1 LPAALLTCAG
11 ARELEATVSDP
22 GRSGVAEQERDAP
35 SAKAPARVSVHK
47 QDDVCNLGAKALVEL
62 TGVKPDL
69 VERAERIRG
78 RMENPGPL
86 GEVLVKMGAI
96 TAEDLEKAKQRQMAR
111 MSVAEIL
118 HARGQLTDKAVE
130 VYQKRVAERPVPSD
144 REVLVGGSLVSEEQ
158 YLKALCVKLDI
169 PFVEPQIS
177 DVDTS
182 LYKKI
187 TFAYLLNNLVMPVR
201 VENGHLE
208 LIVAQPEEDQTIV
221 EIERTFGS
229 RTKLLC
235 SSSFRIGE
243 ALRTLERLKGKPAD
257 TAGMKI
263 QYRELDSTAD
273 GPDDTG
279 DEAIR
284 LVDYLLGRAVQLGA
298 SDLHIEPTQNRV
310 RVRARIDGV
319 LQHLSDLP
327 IDYSARVTARI
338 KILARADVTEKRNHQ
353 DGKIHIRV
361 GGQEVDIRVSTY
373 VSVFGETIVMR
384 FLNRESGIVPLE
396 KVGFQPRVYAA
407 LKNEVLRTSSGMV
420 LVVGPTGSGKTTTL
434 YSFIDHANDP
444 SQKVITCEDP
454 VEYVIDGIVQC
465 TVDTEAGRTFG
476 ESLRAI
482 VRQDPDTIVV
492 GEIRDKIT
500 ASLAVEAALTGHKVF
515 STFHT
520 EESVRACV
528 RLLEMGVDPFLV
540 SSTVSAVVAQR
551 LVRRL
556 CPDCRVPHR
565 PTTDELRFLKVSR
578 SDLTDLE
585 LFGPGG
591 CEKCSAVGY
600 KGRMAVHEVLIPND
614 EFREAVFD
622 RAQADHLRKIARDL
636 PEFSSMQEDG
646 LLKAMSGLTS
656 LAEIISN
663 APRDTEPRPM
673 SVLRGISKSWRAS

>member
-1 LPAALLTCAG
+1 VALFRSAG
-11 ARELEATVSDP
+11 AEKLEEEVSDP
-22 GRSGVAEQERDAP
+22 GRVRVAEEGQE
-35 SAKAPARVSVHK
+35 APAVNMPEPAPRSK
-47 QDDVCNLGAKALVEL
+47 PEDVCNLGAAALIEL
-62 TGVKPDL
+62 TGVSPDL

-96 TAEDLEKAKQRQMAR
+96 SAEDLEKAKQQQMAR

-118 HARGQLTDKAVE
+118 HARGQLTDKAIE
-130 VYQKRVAERPVPSD
+130 VYQKRIAESPAPSD

-158 YLKALCVKLDI
+158 YLKALSTKLDI
-169 PFVEPQIS
+169 PYVEPQIG
-177 DVDTS
+177 DVDAS

-187 TFAYLLNNLVMPVR
+187 TFAYLLNNMVMPVR
-201 VENGHLE
+201 VEDGQLE
-208 LIVAQPEEDQTIV
+208 MIVAQPEDDQVIV
-221 EIERTFGS
+221 ELERTFGH
-229 RTKLLC
+229 RTKLFC
-235 SSSFRIGE
+235 STSFRIGE

-257 TAGMKI
+257 APGMKI

-279 DEAIR
+279 DEAIQ

-319 LQHLSDLP
+319 LQQLSDLP
-327 IDYSARVTARI
+327 VDYASRVTARI

-353 DGKIHIRV
+353 DGKIHIRL
-361 GGQEVDIRVSTY
+361 GGQEIDIRVSTY

-384 FLNRESGIVPLE
+384 FLNRERGIVPLE
-396 KVGFQPRVYAA
+396 KIGFQPRVYTA

-492 GEIRDKIT
+492 GEIRDKLT

-551 LVRRL
+551 LVRLL

-565 PTTDELRFLKVSR
+565 PTTDELRFLKLNR
-578 SDLTDLE
+578 SDLTDVE

-591 CEKCSAVGY
+591 CEKCGALGY
-600 KGRMAVHEVLIPND
+600 KGRLAVHEVLIPND
-614 EFREAVFD
+614 DLRAAVFE
-622 RAQADHLRKIARDL
+622 RAPADQLRKQARTL

-646 LLKAMSGLTS
+646 LIKAMSGRTS
-656 LAEIISN
+656 LAEIIAN
-663 APRDTEPRPM
+663 TPRDMDPRPM
-673 SVLRGISKSWRAS
+673 SVLRGMSQSWRAS

>member
-1 LPAALLTCAG
+1 M
-11 ARELEATVSDP
+11 SDP
-22 GRSGVAEQERDAP
+22 GRAPVPEAVQQEATVQSGAQTIPTSKVDACPLTAET
-35 SAKAPARVSVHK
+35 
-47 QDDVCNLGAKALVEL
+47 LVEL
-62 TGVKPDL
+62 TGVSKEL

-78 RMENPGPL
+78 RMENPQPL
-86 GEVLVKMGAI
+86 GDVLVKMGGV

-118 HARGQLTDKAVE
+118 HSRGHLTQRALQ
-130 VYQKRVAERPVPSD
+130 VYQQRLAETPVPTD
-144 REVLVGGSLVSEEQ
+144 REILVGGSLVSEEQ
-158 YLKALCVKLDI
+158 YLKALSTKLDI
-169 PFVEPQIS
+169 PYVEPQIS
-177 DVDTS
+177 DVDAD

-187 TFAYLLNNLVMPVR
+187 TFAYLLNNMVMPVR
-201 VENGHLE
+201 VEDGKLE
-208 LIVAQPEEDQTIV
+208 LIVAQPEEDQIIV
-221 EIERTFGS
+221 EIERTFGH
-229 RTKLLC
+229 RTKLFC
-235 SSSFRIGE
+235 STSFRIGE

-257 TAGMKI
+257 TPGLKI
-263 QYRELDSTAD
+263 QYRELESAAD
-273 GPDDTG
+273 GPDDSG
-279 DEAIR
+279 DEAIQ
-284 LVDYLLGRAVQLGA
+284 LVDYLLTRAVQLGA
-298 SDLHIEPTQNRV
+298 SDLHIEPTQHKV

-361 GGQEVDIRVSTY
+361 EGQEIDIRVSTY

-384 FLNRESGIVPLE
+384 FLHRERGIIPLE
-396 KVGFQPRVYAA
+396 NVGFQPRVYNV

-434 YSFIDHANDP
+434 YSFIDYANDP
-444 SQKVITCEDP
+444 TQKVITCEDP

-492 GEIRDKIT
+492 GEIRDKTT

-528 RLLEMGVDPFLV
+528 RLLEMGIDPFLV

-551 LVRRL
+551 LVRLL
-556 CPDCRVPHR
+556 CPDCKVPHR
-565 PTTDELRFLKVSR
+565 PTTDELRFLQLNR
-578 SDLTDLE
+578 ADLKEVE

-600 KGRMAVHEVLIPND
+600 KGRIAVHEVLIPND
-614 EFREAVFD
+614 EFREAVFEC
-622 RAQADHLRKIARDL
+622 ANAGQLRKLAREI
-636 PEFSSMQEDG
+636 PEFFSMQEDG
-646 LLKAMSGLTS
+646 LFKAMSGLTS
-656 LAEIISN
+656 LAEIIAN
-663 APRDTEPRPM
+663 APRDADPRPI
-673 SVLRGISKSWRAS
+673 SVLRGISRSWRAS